1 MGRFFSIGELCR
13 SNVADLKGIPN
24 HPNIS
29 QKMNLEK
36 LIERVLDPIRR
47 LYGKPVYVNSGFRS
61 ATLND
66 VIGGARN
73 SQHMEG
79 KAADITGGNPEE
91 NKKLWDIIMFLHQEG
106 DIDFDQLINEKPM
119 YFNSIEDCPSWIHIS
134 YNEDNNRGQILTL
147 R

>member
-1 MGRFFSIGELCR
+1 MKYFSIGELCR

-24 HPNIS
+24 HPKTIH
-29 QKMNLEK
+29 KMNLEK
-36 LIERVLDPIRR
+36 LIVNVLDPIRT

-61 ATLND
+61 ETLNK
-66 VIGGARN
+66 VVGGARN

-79 KAADITGGNPEE
+79 KAADITAGNPKD
-91 NKKLWDIIMFLHQEG
+91 NKKLWDVILFLQQEG
-106 DIDFDQLINEKPM
+106 DIDFDQLINEKPV
-119 YFNSIEDCPSWIHIS
+119 YVKGVGECPSWIHVS